1 MRKIPKAKI
10 PARALRLLA
19 ASVLAAAA
27 SVACAQQ
34 WKWTFAPQQPST
46 RSRDTSDLL
55 DINTAT
61 HQQLKTLPGFGDAY
75 VRRVIAGR
83 PYTAK
88 NQLVTRGILPQPAYD
103 KVSSRIVARH
113 AAR

>member
-1 MRKIPKAKI
+1 M
-10 PARALRLLA
+10 RALRLLA
-19 ASVLAAAA
+19 ISVLAAAA
-27 SVACAQQ
+27 SFACAQQ
-34 WKWTFAPQQPST
+34 SQDWKWTFAPQQPAA
-46 RSRDTSDLL
+46 RSRETSDLL

-61 HQQLKTLPGFGDAY
+61 PQQLNALPGFGDAY

-103 KVSSRIVARH
+103 TVSSRIVARRP
-113 AAR
+113 AR